1 MLLFFQQPANWA
13 EASKAK
19 QPLLNEEACQIW
31 SLNKQASYDPVSYQ
45 CKAAHTPCSIEPQS
59 TSWLVSRFQCIWG
72 HTVHSL
78 LISSLLSF
86 QYQGVILANVC
97 DMTQMYTECIWIK
110 QEVVILLPTAGTE
123 KLYSPVQV
131 NQVYHVSWVFQLI
144 SRVNLFCIFISTAC
158 WGFFFFY
165 LVWEFK
171 ITAWFN
177 EHVQW

>member
-1 MLLFFQQPANWA
+1 MRKCVKF
-13 EASKAK
+13 EASTSKQVTIQSAISAK
-19 QPLLNEEACQIW
+19 LP
-31 SLNKQASYDPVSYQ
+31 
-45 CKAAHTPCSIEPQS
+45 TPPSSIEPQS
-59 TSWLVSRFQCIWG
+59 TSCFVSRFQCIWRHG
-72 HTVHSL
+72 AHTL

-144 SRVNLFCIFISTAC
+144 SRVNLFCIFSSTAC
-158 WGFFFFY
+158 CFFP
-165 LVWEFK
+165 LPCMR
-171 ITAWFN
+171 
-177 EHVQW
+177 VQNNCMV